1 MFEITIPEFIRI
13 LRNLS
18 KILDKAS
25 EHANNR
31 NFDDSILLDARL
43 APDQLNLIRQV
54 QLATDRAKCCAPIKI
69 WTGYFLR
76 SEGVSVSSAQ
86 ICQIW
91 GAERDSNGPA
101 PENGLGSLIQG
112 PTPRRWTPSA
122 C

>member
-69 WTGYFLR
+69 WTGK
-76 SEGVSVSSAQ
+76 VSRKV
-86 ICQIW
+86 
-91 GAERDSNGPA
+91 D
-101 PENGLGSLIQG
+101 ENGREAS
-112 PTPRRWTPSA
+112 PERS
-122 C
+122 